1 MIRKLASV
9 VLAASL
15 GLLVSP
21 APASAEPAYQQVSVE
36 VTYSD
41 LNPST
46 LAGAKALLGRIQ
58 RAAHQ
63 ACGGS
68 KGFAHLALQMHRT
81 ACKREAVVRAAA
93 SLDEPMVSALLE
105 RRDPARAFSA
115 R

>member
-1 MIRKLASV
+1 MIRTLASV

-15 GLLVSP
+15 GLIVAP

-46 LAGAKALLGRIQ
+46 LAGARALLGRIQ

-68 KGFAHLALQMHRT
+68 KGFAHLAISMRRA
-81 ACKREAVVRAAA
+81 ACKRDAVARAAA
-93 SLDEPMVSALLE
+93 SLDRPMVSALLQ
-105 RRDPARAFSA
+105 RGNPARAFSA